1 VAGACERGN
10 NPSHSSKD
18 EECAV
23 WQNICI
29 SVTLVIEMPVREL
42 KE

>member
-1 VAGACERGN
+1 VVGACEHGN
-10 NPSHSSKD
+10 NPYSTKD

-23 WQNICI
+23 WQNICF
-29 SVTLVIEMPVREL
+29 SVTLVIEMPLRGL